1 MHFREVCLIDELIVW
16 LVPLIIPAILVGSWL
31 VNHKTPSSGGDSSAS
46 KSAEEKKAPE
56 VKKEERLSDKD
67 MTSS

>member
-1 MHFREVCLIDELIVW
+1 M
-16 LVPLIIPAILVGSWL
+16 PLIIPAILVGSWL